1 MPGSVAQKGQ
11 KLPHAGKAT
20 NRHTVGVAEGECR
33 EQREPSTILLLAS
46 TPSKQSRCAERR
58 LLPRAR
64 CRCTRGQHGGQQLGI
79 TCARP
84 ASAVE
89 VTLLRDVD
97 QSSDATAVVMSR
109 ACPVAD
115 TAPPHVATSRRSQR
129 DDRRVVARVCRSFIR
144 RSLFHLITED
154 SLASQKFVRCDTSA
168 KTCDTMF
175 YARMR
180 SR

>member
-64 CRCTRGQHGGQQLGI
+64 CRCTRGQQRLPCAADH
-79 TCARP
+79 CARP

-89 VTLLRDVD
+89 VTRLRDVD
-97 QSSDATAVVMSR
+97 HSSDATAVVMLR

-115 TAPPHVATSRRSQR
+115 TAPPHVATEPARRPTQRRSYEES
-129 DDRRVVARVCRSFIR
+129 RSQ
-144 RSLFHLITED
+144 FHLIRGN
-154 SLASQKFVRCDTSA
+154 SLASQKFTGTGTSP
-168 KTCDTMF
+168 KSTGTSF
-175 YARMR
+175 YAPVR
-180 SR
+180 SI